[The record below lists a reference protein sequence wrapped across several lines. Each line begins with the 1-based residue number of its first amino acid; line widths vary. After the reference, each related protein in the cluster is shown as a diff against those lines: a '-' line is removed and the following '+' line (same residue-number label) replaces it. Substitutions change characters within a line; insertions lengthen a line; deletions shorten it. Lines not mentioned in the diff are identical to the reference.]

1 MKDMVKYGG
10 TVLDKVFD
18 LCYEARNSYLDHDG
32 RFPGAKLRK
41 LASYCLKVAGKS
53 GKTEVA
59 DETHHWIAGDG
70 RKYWVAR
77 NKADDP
83 YITKNVLEAF
93 KCGCPGAAK
102 ALADDTM
109 VQRLI
114 RTLVKPGK
122 FGVYLLNEKVEVSP
136 CRG

>member
-1 MKDMVKYGG
+1 MKDRVQQGSQ
-10 TVLDKVFD
+10 VLDKVWD
-18 LCYEARNSYLDHDG
+18 LYDEARQSYLDHDG

-41 LASYCLKVAGKS
+41 LAGYCLKVAGKS
-53 GKTEVA
+53 VKARVV

-70 RKYWVAR
+70 KKYWVFR
-77 NKADDP
+77 NSLGQFSISTDVRD
-83 YITKNVLEAF
+83 AF
-93 KCGCPGAAK
+93 RFGCPGAAK
-102 ALADDTM
+102 SALGDTA
-109 VQRLI
+109 VKCHI